1 MIKESYYYYY
11 YYYYYY
17 LSPVRRVSPFRS
29 QLECVPT
36 L

>member
-1 MIKESYYYYY
+1 MIKESYYYY

-29 QLECVPT
+29 QLEYVPT